1 MRLMGIVLGALL
13 AVGLSGPVWADAAVM
28 QVAQVE
34 AGPEAQAREETKA
47 ERKAREKA
55 ERQARKE
62 KKRAEKEAR
71 KKRRQAA
78 KANRECRRV
87 KETGSRIASR
97 VCRTPSE
104 WRRIEENSRDSV
116 ERVKEGVTRNTAGG
130 DS

>member
-1 MRLMGIVLGALL
+1 MRLMGIVLSAVL
-13 AVGLSGPVWADAAVM
+13 AAGLSESVWADAAVM

-34 AGPEAQAREETKA
+34 AGSQAREETKA

-62 KKRAEKEAR
+62 QKRAEKEAR
-71 KKRRQAA
+71 KQRKQAA
-78 KANRECRRV
+78 KANRECRRI